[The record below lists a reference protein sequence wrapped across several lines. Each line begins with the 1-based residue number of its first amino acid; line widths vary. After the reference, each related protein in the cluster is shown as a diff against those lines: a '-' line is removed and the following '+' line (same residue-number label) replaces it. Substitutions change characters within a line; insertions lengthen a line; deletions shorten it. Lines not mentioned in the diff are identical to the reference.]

1 MIVGLLALAALASA
15 TPVTRVAVI
24 AGRNDGGP
32 ERTTLRWAHKD
43 ARAVDE
49 VLGALGGVAPGD
61 RFLLIEPDRP
71 ALAATLA
78 LAQARLALAPPGA
91 RTELVFYYSGHAD
104 EVGLLLGTARYPF
117 RELRA
122 HLDAVRADLRLV
134 IVDACASGA
143 LIGMRAKGGVPAAP
157 FLADGDLAGHAYL
170 TSAAADEVA
179 QESDHLEASF
189 FTHDL
194 LTALRGAADG
204 DHDRTVTLTEAYRF
218 AFAATLA
225 RTQATRAP
233 QHPAWDIALRGA
245 GDVVMTRLERAGAR
259 LVLGADLGGRFF
271 VRGERDVLVAE
282 LDKDRGAPLELAL
295 PEAALRVATVADGRR
310 LEASVTLVA
319 GRAITL
325 SSKEFTDRG
334 PALEGRPRGPPPR
347 HVRLSFIPLLGLE
360 GLGDD
365 LTVHGAALAFIGDR
379 VLAIRGAQ
387 LATVFNVA
395 EEVTGAQIGLVNVGG
410 RVRGAQIGLVNV
422 ADSLEGASL
431 ALFPWVGGD
440 DGLRHLEL
448 YADSARPLN
457 LGWRVG
463 ARWLHTAVALGTD
476 GTDCDLRIAV
486 GTEIDLSPV
495 SLDFDLGTILGARRC
510 DPATLGEHT
519 AAALRAIVGV
529 RVAPWLMLIAGG
541 QAVIETGREH
551 ITPGVTAGLRLFR

>member
-1 MIVGLLALAALASA
+1 VIGAALVIATLVTA

-43 ARAVDE
+43 ARALDD
-49 VLGALGGVAPGD
+49 VLGALGGVAPAD
-61 RFLLIEPDRP
+61 RFLLVEPDRP
-71 ALAATLA
+71 ALDATLA

-104 EVGLLLGTARYPF
+104 EVGLLLGAARYPF

-122 HLDAVRADLRLV
+122 RLDAVRADLRLV

-143 LIGMRAKGGVPAAP
+143 LIGMRAKGGLPAAP
-157 FLADGDLAGHAYL
+157 FLADGDLSGHAYL

-194 LTALRGAADG
+194 LTALRGAADR

-218 AFAATLA
+218 AFDATLA

-245 GDVVMTRLERAGAR
+245 GDVVMTRLDRAGAR
-259 LVLGADLGGRFF
+259 LVLSADLGGRFF
-271 VRGERDVLVAE
+271 VRGARDVLVAE

-295 PEAALRVATVADGRR
+295 PEGDLRVATVADGRR
-310 LEASVTLVA
+310 LEASLTLPA
-319 GRAITL
+319 DRAITL
-325 SSKEFTDRG
+325 SSKDLLDRG

-360 GLGDD
+360 GLGHD
-365 LTVHGAALAFIGDR
+365 LRVHGAALAFIGDR
-379 VLAIRGAQ
+379 LLAIRGAQ
-387 LATVFNVA
+387 LAPLFNVA
-395 EEVTGAQIGLVNVGG
+395 DEVTGAQIALVNVGG

-422 ADSLEGASL
+422 AGSLEGASL

-448 YADSARPLN
+448 YADTDRPLN

-476 GTDCDLRIAV
+476 GADCDLRIAV

-495 SLDFDLGTILGARRC
+495 ALDFDLGAVLGARRC
-510 DPATLGEHT
+510 DPSTLGGRT
-519 AAALRAIVGV
+519 AVALRALVGL
-529 RVAPWLMLIAGG
+529 RVLPWAMLLAGG
-541 QAVIETGREH
+541 EAAIETDGEH
-551 ITPGVTAGLRLFR
+551 VEPGFMAGLRLFR